1 MKHPSGTFPG
11 VVLVLVAVAA
21 MLTGCISPSPPIGHQ
36 LPVPVATTGIYTQQE
51 SSPVYQ
57 DAELLSIAADA
68 GNAISPVISD
78 ISDDASRN
86 DIASLGADSAR
97 LSSLAGD
104 YYFRMRDLN
113 VSPGYQT
120 WKMNYLM
127 GLLDV
132 ETAGDYFS
140 KSAFFA
146 RSQDYTNASTYL
158 EQGNT
163 LFQRSNHYL
172 RLAADSVPK

>member
-1 MKHPSGTFPG
+1 MKPPSFVLPG
-11 VVLVLVAVAA
+11 VVLILLAA
-21 MLTGCISPSPPIGHQ
+21 TAIFAGCISQFPSKEYQSPA
-36 LPVPVATTGIYTQQE
+36 PVVATGANPAINV
-51 SSPVYQ
+51 SSSYQ

-68 GNAISPVISD
+68 GNAISPVISN
-78 ISDDASRN
+78 ISDDASHN
-86 DIASLGADSAR
+86 DINSLGADSAR
-97 LSSLAGD
+97 LSSLAGN

-113 VSPGYQT
+113 VSPGYQA
-120 WKMNYLM
+120 WKTNYLM

-146 RSQDYTNASTYL
+146 RSQDYTNASIYL
-158 EQGNT
+158 EQGYT

-172 RLAADSVPK
+172 RLATDSVPK